1 MWKIRD
7 WFCIPDVQIGWIPF
21 ALPVAIRTIRRKK
34 IDVIWTKCPP
44 YSLLV
49 LGALIKRLTGVRWVI
64 DLADPWTTAS
74 YTYFPNATIKKVN
87 EWLEKRIFNYADR
100 IVTVTENIVDDYKIK
115 YPKMNFDKFM
125 VIPNGYDVDDHK
137 VVEPAETNKFT
148 ICYTGRID
156 LAGRDPRNFI
166 DAYQQFVEENSEARE
181 NSQIL
186 FVGGGGEYWQNMVAE
201 NEMHGRVVFT
211 GNVSH
216 EKCLAY
222 QAASDVLLLIG
233 GGSKY
238 EQTGKIFEYL
248 VADKPILSLIRPDAP
263 ASQIVKETNT
273 GTVISN
279 DDIQAI
285 KSAIEQFYNSY
296 RNKQPL
302 WRGRNKEAVSYTHL
316 RAHET

>member
-1 MWKIRD
+1 M
-7 WFCIPDVQIGWIPF
+7 
-21 ALPVAIRTIRRKK
+21 
-34 IDVIWTKCPP
+34 
-44 YSLLV
+44 
-49 LGALIKRLTGVRWVI
+49 
-64 DLADPWTTAS
+64 
-74 YTYFPNATIKKVN
+74 
-87 EWLEKRIFNYADR
+87 
-100 IVTVTENIVDDYKIK
+100 
-115 YPKMNFDKFM
+115 
-125 VIPNGYDVDDHK
+125 
-137 VVEPAETNKFT
+137 
-148 ICYTGRID
+148 
-156 LAGRDPRNFI
+156 
-166 DAYQQFVEENSEARE
+166 
-181 NSQIL
+181 
-186 FVGGGGEYWQNMVAE
+186 
-201 NEMHGRVVFT
+201 VFT

-302 WRGRNKEAVSYTHL
+302 WRGRNKEAIERYDWNNHGRELASL
-316 RAHET
+316 FNSLIES